1 MKKSN
6 LITLISFITI
16 IVFLILFMLFLKT
29 PAENAKQTDI
39 GNSEQADF
47 IASPSQSIHHTL
59 PDSSKTAKSSQRASE
74 TKNNNASNH
83 KKIKMD
89 DALFIGDS
97 RTLGLSEY
105 AGIKGADFFSNVGMS
120 VYNIHKDTVSV
131 PTVGKVTLT
140 ELLTNKNYGKIY
152 IMLGINELGYH
163 FDQTIGKYQELIAFI
178 QTKQPAAIIFI
189 EANLHVTKERSASDD
204 VVNNPAI
211 DKFNTTLSEL
221 VDGKT
226 LFYLDA
232 NTLFDDSEG
241 NLSSDKSED
250 TTHLYAKYY
259 AEWGKW
265 IITQSNILIGGNNL
279 DRQK

>member
-29 PAENAKQTDI
+29 LAENAKQTDI
-39 GNSEQADF
+39 GNSKQTDF
-47 IASPSQSIHHTL
+47 VASPSQSIQHTL

-74 TKNNNASNH
+74 TKNSNTS
-83 KKIKMD
+83 IKMD

-163 FDQTIGKYQELIAFI
+163 FNQTIGKYQELIEFI
-178 QTKQPAAIIFI
+178 QKKQPDAIIFI

-204 VVNNPAI
+204 VVNNLAI

-241 NLSSDKSED
+241 NLSSDKSAD